1 MTTQSDSDSPTST
14 AWIPNLQ
21 FIGGQWREGQSDNVL
36 TVTDPY
42 NGSTL
47 ASIRQ
52 ANISDLNDAYE
63 TAAQAQVGWAARGPA
78 DRQRVMLRAAQ
89 ILENRRD
96 EIIAWL
102 IAESGSTVLKANI
115 ELGAA
120 QGITLESASFPHRV
134 QGRILESDIAG
145 KENRVYRRALGVV
158 GVISPWNF
166 PLHLSQRSVAPALAL
181 GNAVVIKP
189 ASDTPIRAI
198 HLTGPL
204 QVRRLSMVEPLV
216 ACPWSAG
223 GPVFPAVRAGS
234 ASAGGRRPGRGSALE
249 RGRRPVRARGRRPC
263 RGCEIGVG

>member
-78 DRQRVMLRAAQ
+78 DRQRLMLRAAQ
-89 ILENRRD
+89 ILEDRRD

-120 QGITLESASFPHRV
+120 QGITLESGPSRTV
-134 QGRILESDIAG
+134 C
-145 KENRVYRRALGVV
+145 RAV
-158 GVISPWNF
+158 S
-166 PLHLSQRSVAPALAL
+166 SRS
-181 GNAVVIKP
+181 
-189 ASDTPIRAI
+189 
-198 HLTGPL
+198 
-204 QVRRLSMVEPLV
+204 E
-216 ACPWSAG
+216 
-223 GPVFPAVRAGS
+223 
-234 ASAGGRRPGRGSALE
+234 E
-249 RGRRPVRARGRRPC
+249 
-263 RGCEIGVG
+263 